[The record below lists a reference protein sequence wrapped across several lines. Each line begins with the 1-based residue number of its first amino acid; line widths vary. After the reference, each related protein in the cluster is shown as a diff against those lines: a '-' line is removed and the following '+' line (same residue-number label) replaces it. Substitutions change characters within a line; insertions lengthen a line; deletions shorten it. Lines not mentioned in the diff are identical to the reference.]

1 MEEIIQLVENHGF
14 PLAITIF
21 IIYISYKYFKED
33 IPKDIQKIKSIIIKS
48 SEDITISKKIVEETS
63 LKVEKTKETQIQNHK
78 DINNALEEIKDLI
91 VDQNT
96 LYDIELK
103 NKIETIINM
112 YNDLEKVSLAQI
124 NSLQKELEILEE
136 VIDKKLGG
144 K

>member
-96 LYDIELK
+96 LYDIDLK

>member
-63 LKVEKTKETQIQNHK
+63 LKVEKTKETQIQNHR

-103 NKIETIINM
+103 NKIETIIGM